1 MATNFPTSLDTFT
14 NPNSGNTL
22 DSPSHSIQHSDI
34 NDAVEAIEAK
44 IGVGSSTAGSA
55 TAGYALVNTSGGT
68 TAYSLL
74 GVSGLSSG
82 TAPIDTFLRADGAGG
97 AAFASV
103 STTQGLTLL
112 VPSSVSVGGT
122 AATGSVSATG
132 TITFG
137 TATSVSINDVFSAT
151 YQNYKVVLTLS
162 NSSTTTNVFMRF
174 RISSSDNSTSN
185 YFYMGTGATS
195 AGGTKPL
202 TAASATQLNL
212 MQRAAITGSIADLT
226 IGYPFSSLHTIIA
239 GTTAAYDGSVYYSNA
254 WGGAFN
260 SATSFTGFTIIGES
274 ATLTG
279 QMSVYGVNE

>member
-1 MATNFPTSLDTFT
+1 MGSGYRTFTAGEVLTASNVQNYLQNQSVMVFADSTARATNIGTANFEEGMVSYLEDSDT
-14 NPNSGNTL
+14 
-22 DSPSHSIQHSDI
+22 
-34 NDAVEAIEAK
+34 VE
-44 IGVGSSTAGSA
+44 VYDGSA
-55 TAGYALVNTSGGT
+55 WASI
-68 TAYSLL
+68 
-74 GVSGLSSG
+74 
-82 TAPIDTFLRADGAGG
+82 AP
-97 AAFASV
+97 AS
-103 STTQGLTLL
+103 TQGLTLL
-112 VPSSVSVGGT
+112 QSVTFSAVSSQ
-122 AATGSVSATG
+122 
-132 TITFG
+132 
-137 TATSVSINDVFSAT
+137 SINDVFSAT

-174 RISSSDNSTSN
+174 RISGSDNSTSN

-239 GTTAAYDGSVYYSNA
+239 GTTAAYDGSAYYSNA

-279 QMSVYGVNE
+279 QVSVYGVNE